1 MTSRRKL
8 HEEPWSWTLEEI
20 DEGLLLTVLCG
31 TVGLYEKAVLLEPD
45 EIAAWSQHG
54 PAGLEPLAE
63 AIRYNAPTGTGLRH
77 RWRPDLIAGG
87 ADSSAPPE

>member
-1 MTSRRKL
+1 MSSRRKL

-20 DEGLLLTVLCG
+20 DEGLLMTVVCG

-45 EIAAWSQHG
+45 EVAAWTQDG

-63 AIRYNAPTGTGLRH
+63 AIRYHAPTGAGFSQ
-77 RWRPDLIAGG
+77 RWRPDLIADGPQDEAEPG
-87 ADSSAPPE
+87 

>member
-45 EIAAWSQHG
+45 EIAAWNQHG

>member
-1 MTSRRKL
+1 MSSRRKL

-20 DEGLLLTVLCG
+20 DEGLLMTVVCG

-45 EIAAWSQHG
+45 EVAAWTQDG

-63 AIRYNAPTGTGLRH
+63 AIRYHAPTGAGFSQ
-77 RWRPDLIAGG
+77 RWRPDLIADGPQ
-87 ADSSAPPE
+87 DETAPG

>member
-45 EIAAWSQHG
+45 EIAAWNQHG
-54 PAGLEPLAE
+54 PAGLESLAE

>member
-1 MTSRRKL
+1 MSSRRTL

-20 DEGLLLTVLCG
+20 DEGLLMTVVCG

-45 EIAAWSQHG
+45 EVAAWNQDG

-63 AIRYNAPTGTGLRH
+63 AIRYHAPTGAGFSQ
-77 RWRPDLIAGG
+77 RWRPDLIADGPQDEAEPG
-87 ADSSAPPE
+87 